1 MIFLILLAITVVEIM
16 VIYKIRYVYSR
27 QPIWGI
33 GIVAVI
39 IFIFYLISNISLNK
53 FLGAYTFGLASLNL
67 FFLFVMLVYM
77 WLMHRDQKKV
87 NMKQE
92 ADFLLVMGN
101 KCMTERVPPILAS
114 RLNKTIE
121 LFKASANKPQIIV
134 SGGRNLHSLSDKSE
148 AEMMQEYL
156 LEAGIPANHIIVEE
170 KAMNTIQNLEFSSIK
185 IHRFWSKETRPRVI
199 IVTSD
204 YHLPRTKLQ
213 AKKLGFKVQY
223 ASAKTMSMLKWPAM
237 FREFTALLWY
247 DRYVIAIVVGIDVL
261 YSLSLYI

>member
-1 MIFLILLAITVVEIM
+1 MIFLILLAVTIVEAMI
-16 VIYKIRYVYSR
+16 IYKIRYVYSR

-33 GIVAVI
+33 GIVIAV

-53 FLGAYTFGLASLNL
+53 FLSAYTFGLASLNL
-67 FFLFVMLVYM
+67 FFLFIMLVYM
-77 WLMHRDQKKV
+77 WLMHQDQKKV

-101 KCMTERVPPILAS
+101 KCMTERIPPILAS

-121 LFKASANKPQIIV
+121 IFKESTNKPQIIV
-134 SGGRNLHSLSDKSE
+134 SGGKNPYSLSNKTE
-148 AEMMQEYL
+148 AEMMKEYL
-156 LEAGIPANHIIVEE
+156 LDAGISEDYIILEE
-170 KAMNTIQNLEFSSIK
+170 KAMNTIQNLEFSSIE
-185 IHRFWSKETRPRVI
+185 IHRFWSKETRPKVT

-213 AKKLGFKVQY
+213 ARRLGFKVQY

>member
-1 MIFLILLAITVVEIM
+1 MTFLILLAVTIVEAMI
-16 VIYKIRYVYSR
+16 IYKIRYVYSR

-33 GIVAVI
+33 GIVIAV

-67 FFLFVMLVYM
+67 FFLFIMLVYM
-77 WLMHRDQKKV
+77 WLMHQDQKKV

-101 KCMTERVPPILAS
+101 KCMTERIPPILAS

-121 LFKASANKPQIIV
+121 IFKESTNKPQIIV
-134 SGGRNLHSLSDKSE
+134 SGGKNPYSLSNKTE
-148 AEMMQEYL
+148 AEMMKEYL
-156 LEAGIPANHIIVEE
+156 LDAGISEDYIILEE
-170 KAMNTIQNLEFSSIK
+170 KAMNTIQNLEFSSIE
-185 IHRFWSKETRPRVI
+185 IHRFWSKEARPKVT

-213 AKKLGFKVQY
+213 ARRLGFKVQY